1 MKRKKP
7 EKSFST
13 KKFPLVII
21 TWKDAVSDASWEEPE
36 KIKAWANKD
45 FIVENIGWIVA
56 STKKYIVVCSE
67 ITEDGDYG
75 NRTKIPKGWV
85 VKMQPVDVVF
95 KKRRGGK

>member
-1 MKRKKP
+1 MKRKKL
-7 EKSFST
+7 EMFST

-36 KIKAWANKD
+36 KIKAWADKD

-56 STKKYIVVCSE
+56 RTDKYVVVCSE

-75 NRTKIPKGWV
+75 NRTKVPVGWIV
-85 VKMQPVDVVF
+85 NEQPIDVVF
-95 KKRRGGK
+95 KRKKK